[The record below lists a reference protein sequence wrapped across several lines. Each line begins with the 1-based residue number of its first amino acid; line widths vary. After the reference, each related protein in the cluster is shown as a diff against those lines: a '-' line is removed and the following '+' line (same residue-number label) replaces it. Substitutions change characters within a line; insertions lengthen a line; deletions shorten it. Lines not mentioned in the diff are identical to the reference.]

1 MHMQLFNCC
10 FGLGTHRRLDSNKLM
25 FMPPGCLDGPNLRAV
40 KLDKNPWHCDCRAI
54 YLARWLRL
62 SMHKLWDGEPTCR
75 GPGDLGGNP
84 VGDLRF
90 ADICDGQWASMVSL
104 AARVPVKPYNL
115 ADVPSPYRYLQQGF
129 TNVTLNAERKRD
141 EEAERA
147 EQRQE
152 TGQSTNGTR
161 PMQMLF

>member
-1 MHMQLFNCC
+1 
-10 FGLGTHRRLDSNKLM
+10 M
-25 FMPPGCLDGPNLRAV
+25 FLPPGCLDGPNLRAV

-115 ADVPSPYRYLQQGF
+115 ADVPSPYKYLQQGF
-129 TNVTLNAERKRD
+129 TNVTLNVERKRG

-147 EQRQE
+147 EQQQE
-152 TGQSTNGTR
+152 AGQSTNGTR